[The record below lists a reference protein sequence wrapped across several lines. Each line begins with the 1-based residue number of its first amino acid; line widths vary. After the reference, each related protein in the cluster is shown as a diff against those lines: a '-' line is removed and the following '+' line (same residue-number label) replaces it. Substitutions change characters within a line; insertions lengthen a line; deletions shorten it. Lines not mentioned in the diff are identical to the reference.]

1 MDHSHGESSSNRRMA
16 GDRRSGEDTRS
27 DIGRQVI
34 GERRSGLDRRSERTA
49 VASDGPSSEQLAL
62 FTRRLRR
69 ALGSQKSRDV
79 FGVASSEYEFAVYP
93 DVLRTLEWLESLTI
107 TAGRVAASPTK
118 EKIGFRK
125 PLSRSET

>member
-1 MDHSHGESSSNRRMA
+1 MDHSHGSSSNRRIA

-27 DIGRQVI
+27 DAERQAI

-49 VASDGPSSEQLAL
+49 GTSDKPSSEQLAL

-69 ALGSQKSRDV
+69 ALGSQKARDV

-93 DVLRTLEWLESLTI
+93 DVLRTLEWLEGLTS
-107 TAGRVAASPTK
+107 AGGQEATSRAR
-118 EKIGFRK
+118 IGLRK
-125 PLSRSET
+125 APSRSET